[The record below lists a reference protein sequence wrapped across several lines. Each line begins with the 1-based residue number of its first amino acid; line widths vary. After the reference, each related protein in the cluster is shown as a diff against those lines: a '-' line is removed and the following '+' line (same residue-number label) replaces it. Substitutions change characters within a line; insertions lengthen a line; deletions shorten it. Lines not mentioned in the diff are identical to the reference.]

1 VAVSEGPRSTRVR
14 ARRAEAPSTELEC
27 PDDDFDEHVRWATT
41 AWPEIDPDV
50 EGVVTRIE
58 KAARYFER
66 AATDTLETAQLTH
79 GELKVLLRLTRATR
93 GQGDIAR
100 SLLVSTGTMTN
111 QLDKLERAG
120 LVRRLPDPDDRRGKL
135 VEMTPEGHE
144 RLNNYISVQAKRET
158 QLLSHLTQTEK
169 RQLLDLLR
177 KCLASLDDESGPAL
191 RPG

>member
-1 VAVSEGPRSTRVR
+1 M
-14 ARRAEAPSTELEC
+14 
-27 PDDDFDEHVRWATT
+27 
-41 AWPEIDPDV
+41 